1 MGKAD
6 PVDTL
11 TEQAGTGSVRAARA
25 VRAVRAVRSHHAP
38 VDWALPGWADLARA
52 AGPA

>member
-11 TEQAGTGSVRAARA
+11 TEQAGTGSVRA